1 MKIEKLSENQIRCT
15 LNKSDL
21 ASRQLKIS
29 ELAYGS
35 EKAKELFRDMM
46 QQASYEFGFE
56 AEDIPLMIEA
66 IPVSADCI
74 VLIVTKVD
82 DPEELD
88 TRFSKF
94 SPSDMDDDFEE
105 LDYPYGDYD
114 TLETIDAPAAANI
127 LPSAD
132 DELPAANESEVS
144 NNDVFNLFSKV
155 KDYLNKNISEASDTA
170 QHTTPTANVSET
182 AVKEE
187 SADNPIIRCF
197 SFDSLDSFSEAAKAI
212 LPVYN
217 DRNHLFKHTFNNR
230 YYVFLEK
237 KRCTSVDFN
246 KTCNILSEY
255 GNKEYFPNASFNFF
269 AEHMEP
275 MIKNLAV
282 QVMAKL

>member
-21 ASRQLKIS
+21 AARQLKIS

-35 EKAKELFRDMM
+35 EKAKKLFQDMM

-94 SPSDMDDDFEE
+94 SPSDPDDDYEYY
-105 LDYPYGDYD
+105 DYPYEDYD
-114 TLETIDAPAAANI
+114 SMETIDASAAHA
-127 LPSAD
+127 LPSAN
-132 DELPAANESEVS
+132 DELNESDTDADSIED
-144 NNDVFNLFSKV
+144 DVLNIFSKLN
-155 KDYLNKNISEASDTA
+155 DYLNKGSASGSKGTGTA
-170 QHTTPTANVSET
+170 PVSAANNPVS
-182 AVKEE
+182 
-187 SADNPIIRCF
+187 SADTQKDAPVIRCF
-197 SFDSLDSFSEAAKAI
+197 SFENLDAFSEAAKAV

-217 DRNHLFKHTFNNR
+217 DKSHLFKHTNGR

-237 KRCTSVDFN
+237 TRCSSVDFN

-255 GNKEYFPNASFNFF
+255 GKKEYLPDSSLLFF
-269 AEHMEP
+269 TEHMDSI
-275 MIKNLAV
+275 IKNRAI

>member
-21 ASRQLKIS
+21 AARQLKIS

-35 EKAKELFRDMM
+35 EKAKKLFQDMM

-94 SPSDMDDDFEE
+94 SPSDPDDDYE
-105 LDYPYGDYD
+105 DSYYPYEDYD
-114 TLETIDAPAAANI
+114 SMENIDAPSAAHT
-127 LPSAD
+127 LPSAN
-132 DELPAANESEVS
+132 DELNESDTNSDSIED
-144 NNDVFNLFSKV
+144 DVLNLFSKV
-155 KDYLNKNISEASDTA
+155 KDYLNKGTVSDSKGSA
-170 QHTTPTANVSET
+170 PVSTANKPES
-182 AVKEE
+182 
-187 SADNPIIRCF
+187 SADTQKNTPVIRCF
-197 SFDSLDSFSEAAKAI
+197 SFENLDAFSEAAKAV

-217 DRNHLFKHTFNNR
+217 DRNHLFKHTNGR
-230 YYVFLEK
+230 YYAFLEK
-237 KRCTSVDFN
+237 TRCSSVDFN

-255 GNKEYFPNASFNFF
+255 GKKEYLPDSSLLFF
-269 AEHMEP
+269 TEHMESI
-275 MIKNLAV
+275 IKNRAV

>member
-46 QQASYEFGFE
+46 QQASYELGFE

-74 VLIVTKVD
+74 VLIITKVD

-94 SPSDMDDDFEE
+94 SPSYSEDDFDSF
-105 LDYPYGDYD
+105 DYPYGDY
-114 TLETIDAPAAANI
+114 ETIEAGDPWSD
-127 LPSAD
+127 LPTAG
-132 DELPAANESEVS
+132 DELTASNEESGIISDSVA
-144 NNDVFNLFSKV
+144 NDVFNLFNKV
-155 KDYLNKNISEASDTA
+155 KDYLNKNDNITEADSVSNTA
-170 QHTTPTANVSET
+170 EQADFTEQT
-182 AVKEE
+182 KEQV
-187 SADNPIIRCF
+187 IRIF
-197 SFDSLDSFSEAAKAI
+197 SFENLDILTNAARAV
-212 LPVYN
+212 LPVYS
-217 DRNHLFKHTFNNR
+217 DRNHLFKDTDNSV
-230 YYVFLEK
+230 YYLVLEK
-237 KRCTSVDFN
+237 HRCSSVDFN

-255 GNKEYFPNASFNFF
+255 GTKENLPPASFQYFK
-269 AEHMEP
+269 EHLDC
-275 MIKNLAV
+275 IVSNRAL
-282 QVMAKL
+282 QVMSKI